1 MSTSTPIPVY
11 TPSEPT
17 GPPPAHLT
25 NEEND
30 DELVRILKA
39 HANLLTTRGRLTVD
53 SEIQEANNQIKHII
67 NILMYRCKA
76 KYEEL
81 GITKDLLVFAQG
93 KINAFD
99 ETFTNLERQ
108 LVIIR
113 AANDNF
119 IEENHNLQRDYDT
132 MVKLRRR
139 AIGERNQARHERN
152 VLQADYTQA
161 VRDRNEAQNA
171 VNRGN
176 ILLNHWRLRATR
188 TGGQLVLVNAQL
200 GQVNA
205 QLAHANNRTI
215 EPSSTS
221 FKQSTRDDMATTA
234 IGLPIFEGKATDD
247 IDTFVRLYM
256 GYLDTINLNPYAA
269 GGPPESW
276 KRAMGI
282 LRSCMAGEAAEWFD
296 REITGKNWEL
306 SSINSAG
313 GANLA
318 AFVVLVIP
326 EGAGGPNAGTYVN
339 GSEAQIYS
347 RDINNA
353 LATIRAT
360 FIPTHDLIGGDK
372 AWGRAGARPT
382 NRAAPAT
389 ADAGVA
395 AANNH
400 PIVFPGIKPNQALYW
415 LRTQFPTILDE
426 KKRIRFNS
434 LYQENEPVDAFY
446 RTVKRA
452 GKLLK
457 LTDDLIIDQFF
468 RGLSADNIFEAERFS
483 NLNPDDLVKHLRNL
497 ERRRAEM
504 RLGLQDRNRRLQADY
519 SDVTQPPLGK
529 QEPVVLTSK
538 SSGVTQEQL
547 QELLKAQAEELTKN
561 FQVQFKQLQAR
572 PVRNP
577 PVYRQ
582 QIKPVRPKP
591 QRRVVQDPQD
601 PDWDDGYVDHDVG
614 DDPDAPEWTLDDHQ
628 HAIDLIMGYKRGTSK
643 ILTNQLQKAKDRRDD
658 LDLARAMRNLD
669 LNDDAMDID
678 TASFGEKSSPNKTA
692 VSSSSV
698 PLKGKATPVKI
709 PVKVTGSKSIS
720 AKAVTKNDLL
730 SLLRS
735 ADFRKLL
742 CKILQEEL
750 LSARKVTEIPED
762 LVEEEQEE
770 DIRVDDPMDI
780 DIARL
785 ENTKDLLALN
795 GEVNGIAIQCLAD
808 TCANASFIQ
817 REAAEELGL
826 DIDKSITYNISGAS
840 GTGRT
845 FGMVKGV
852 LIKLTPDYAITE
864 DLAVLDGYKH
874 REIGL
879 SRTCLKRYNYDV
891 HESREH
897 IAFTCDGKNV
907 FIPIVPNANR
917 GDKK

>member
-1 MSTSTPIPVY
+1 
-11 TPSEPT
+11 
-17 GPPPAHLT
+17 
-25 NEEND
+25 
-30 DELVRILKA
+30 
-39 HANLLTTRGRLTVD
+39 
-53 SEIQEANNQIKHII
+53 
-67 NILMYRCKA
+67 
-76 KYEEL
+76 
-81 GITKDLLVFAQG
+81 
-93 KINAFD
+93 
-99 ETFTNLERQ
+99 
-108 LVIIR
+108 
-113 AANDNF
+113 
-119 IEENHNLQRDYDT
+119 
-132 MVKLRRR
+132 
-139 AIGERNQARHERN
+139 
-152 VLQADYTQA
+152 
-161 VRDRNEAQNA
+161 
-171 VNRGN
+171 
-176 ILLNHWRLRATR
+176 
-188 TGGQLVLVNAQL
+188 
-200 GQVNA
+200 
-205 QLAHANNRTI
+205 
-215 EPSSTS
+215 
-221 FKQSTRDDMATTA
+221 MATTA

-306 SSINSAG
+306 SGITSRG

-318 AFVVLVIP
+318 AFVALVIP
-326 EGAGGPNAGTYVN
+326 EAAGGPNAGTYVN
-339 GSEAQIYS
+339 GSKAQIYS
-347 RDINNA
+347 RDGANA
-353 LATIRAT
+353 LATIRAA
-360 FIPTHDLIGGDK
+360 FIPTHDLMGGDE

-382 NRAAPAT
+382 DRAAPAT

-395 AANNH
+395 VNDNN

-468 RGLSADNIFEAERFS
+468 RGLSADNICEAERFH

-504 RLGLQDRNRRLQADY
+504 RLGLQDRNRRLRADY
-519 SDVTQPPLGK
+519 SDVTQPPLGN

-538 SSGVTQEQL
+538 SSGITQEQL

-561 FQVQFKQLQAR
+561 FQAQFRQLQAR
-572 PVRNP
+572 PVHKP

-591 QRRVVQDPQD
+591 PRRVVQDHQD
-601 PDWDDGYVDHDVG
+601 PDWDDGYVDLMLVM
-614 DDPDAPEWTLDDHQ
+614 TL
-628 HAIDLIMGYKRGTSK
+628 
-643 ILTNQLQKAKDRRDD
+643 KAKDKRDD

-678 TASFGEKSSPNKTA
+678 TASFDDLKIVPDEESGGYWITVVRISSP
-692 VSSSSV
+692 SV
-698 PLKGKATPVKI
+698 PLRGKATPVKI
-709 PVKVTGSKSIS
+709 PVKITGSKSTP
-720 AKAVTKNDLL
+720 AKAVTKIDLL

-742 CKILQEEL
+742 REILQEEI
-750 LSARKVTEIPED
+750 SSVRKVTEILED
-762 LVEEEQEE
+762 QEQEE
-770 DIRVDDPMDI
+770 DIREDDPMDI
-780 DIARL
+780 DITRL
-785 ENTKDLLALN
+785 ENTKDLLALD
-795 GEVNGIAIQCLAD
+795 GEVNGISIQCLAD

-817 REAAEELGL
+817 RAAAEELGL
-826 DIDKSITYNISGAS
+826 VIDKSITHNISGAP

-845 FGMVKGV
+845 YGMVKGV
-852 LIKLTPDYAITE
+852 LIKLTPECVIIE
-864 DLAVLDGYKH
+864 DLAVLDEYKH

-879 SRTCLKRYNYDV
+879 SRTYLKRYNYDV

-897 IAFTCDGKNV
+897 IALTCDGKNV
-907 FIPIVPNANR
+907 FIPIVPDANR

>member
-17 GPPPAHLT
+17 GPPPAHLV
-25 NEEND
+25 NEKDD

-76 KYEEL
+76 KHEEL

-99 ETFTNLERQ
+99 ETFTNLECQ

-132 MVKLRRR
+132 MVELRRQ
-139 AIGERNQARHERN
+139 AI
-152 VLQADYTQA
+152 

-188 TGGQLVLVNAQL
+188 TGGQLVLVNVQL
-200 GQVNA
+200 GQVNV

-234 IGLPIFEGKATDD
+234 IELPIFEGKAIDD

-282 LRSCMAGEAAEWFD
+282 LRSCMTGEATEWFD

-306 SSINSAG
+306 SGITSRG

-318 AFVVLVIP
+318 AFVALVIP

-360 FIPTHDLIGGDK
+360 FIPTHDLIGGNK
-372 AWGRAGARPT
+372 AWERAGARPT
-382 NRAAPAT
+382 DRVAPAT

-400 PIVFPGIKPNQALYW
+400 LIVFSGIKPNQALYW

-519 SDVTQPPLGK
+519 SDVTQPLLGK

-628 HAIDLIMGYKRGTSK
+628 NAIDLIMGYKRGTSK
-643 ILTNQLQKAKDRRDD
+643 ILTKQLQKAKDRRDD

-678 TASFGEKSSPNKTA
+678 TASFGEK
-692 VSSSSV
+692 VE
-698 PLKGKATPVKI
+698 LKEKDGDVYMCAIERQSNPY
-709 PVKVTGSKSIS
+709 
-720 AKAVTKNDLL
+720 
-730 SLLRS
+730 
-735 ADFRKLL
+735 FRKLL
-742 CKILQEEL
+742 REILQEEL

-785 ENTKDLLALN
+785 ENTKDLLALD

-826 DIDKSITYNISGAS
+826 DIDKSITYNISGTS

-852 LIKLTPDYAITE
+852 TIKLTPDYAITE
-864 DLAVLDGYKH
+864 DLAVLSGYKH

-907 FIPIVPNANR
+907 FILIVPDANR

>member
-17 GPPPAHLT
+17 GPPPAHLV
-25 NEEND
+25 NEKDD

-76 KYEEL
+76 KHEEL

-132 MVKLRRR
+132 MVELRRR

-176 ILLNHWRLRATR
+176 IFLNHWRLRATR

-215 EPSSTS
+215 EPSSTYI
-221 FKQSTRDDMATTA
+221 KQSTRDDMATTV
-234 IGLPIFEGKATDD
+234 IELPIFEGKATDD

-269 GGPPESW
+269 GGPPE
-276 KRAMGI
+276 
-282 LRSCMAGEAAEWFD
+282 
-296 REITGKNWEL
+296 KNWEL
-306 SSINSAG
+306 SGITSRG

-318 AFVVLVIP
+318 AFVALVIP
-326 EGAGGPNAGTYVN
+326 EGVGGPNAGTYVN
-339 GSEAQIYS
+339 GSEAHVYAT
-347 RDINNA
+347 DAANA
-353 LATIRAT
+353 LVTIRAA

-382 NRAAPAT
+382 DRVAPAT

-434 LYQENEPVDAFY
+434 LYQENVPVDAFY

-468 RGLSADNIFEAERFS
+468 RGLLADNIFEAERFS

-669 LNDDAMDID
+669 LNDDAIDID
-678 TASFGEKSSPNKTA
+678 TASFGEKSSQIRQQLALLVK
-692 VSSSSV
+692 S
-698 PLKGKATPVKI
+698 TP
-709 PVKVTGSKSIS
+709 

-742 CKILQEEL
+742 REILQEEL
-750 LSARKVTEIPED
+750 LSARKVPEIPED

-770 DIRVDDPMDI
+770 DIR
-780 DIARL
+780 
-785 ENTKDLLALN
+785 
-795 GEVNGIAIQCLAD
+795 CLAD

-817 REAAEELGL
+817 REAAEELEL
-826 DIDKSITYNISGAS
+826 NIDKSITYNISGAS

-845 FGMVKGV
+845 FGMVKRV
-852 LIKLTPDYAITE
+852 SIKLTPDYAITE

-907 FIPIVPNANR
+907 FIPIVPDANR

>member
-17 GPPPAHLT
+17 GPPPAHLA
-25 NEEND
+25 NEEDD

-76 KYEEL
+76 KHEEL
-81 GITKDLLVFAQG
+81 GITKDLLVFAQ
-93 KINAFD
+93 
-99 ETFTNLERQ
+99 
-108 LVIIR
+108 
-113 AANDNF
+113 
-119 IEENHNLQRDYDT
+119 
-132 MVKLRRR
+132 
-139 AIGERNQARHERN
+139 GERNQARHERN

-161 VRDRNEAQNA
+161 VMDRNETQNA

-176 ILLNHWRLRATR
+176 ILLNHWRLRATW

-306 SSINSAG
+306 SGITSAG

-318 AFVVLVIP
+318 AFVALVIP
-326 EGAGGPNAGTYVN
+326 EGVGGPNVGTYVN

-347 RDINNA
+347 RDPVNA
-353 LATIRAT
+353 LVTIRAA
-360 FIPTHDLIGGDK
+360 FIPTHDLMGGDE
-372 AWGRAGARPT
+372 AWKRAGARPT
-382 NRAAPAT
+382 DRAAPAT

-395 AANNH
+395 VNNNH

-415 LRTQFPTILDE
+415 LRTQFPTVLDE

-452 GKLLK
+452 GKLLR
-457 LTDDLIIDQFF
+457 LTDDFIIDQFF
-468 RGLSADNIFEAERFS
+468 RGLSADNIFEAERFH

-504 RLGLQDRNRRLQADY
+504 RLGLQDRNRRLRADY

-538 SSGVTQEQL
+538 SSG
-547 QELLKAQAEELTKN
+547 LLKNNYKSYLRLRLKN
-561 FQVQFKQLQAR
+561 LPRISRCNLNNYRLGQFVIHQSIDSRLNLFDQNHR
-572 PVRNP
+572 
-577 PVYRQ
+577 
-582 QIKPVRPKP
+582 
-591 QRRVVQDPQD
+591 
-601 PDWDDGYVDHDVG
+601 DV
-614 DDPDAPEWTLDDHQ
+614 LFR
-628 HAIDLIMGYKRGTSK
+628 ILRILI
-643 ILTNQLQKAKDRRDD
+643 
-658 LDLARAMRNLD
+658 
-669 LNDDAMDID
+669 
-678 TASFGEKSSPNKTA
+678 
-692 VSSSSV
+692 
-698 PLKGKATPVKI
+698 
-709 PVKVTGSKSIS
+709 
-720 AKAVTKNDLL
+720 
-730 SLLRS
+730 
-735 ADFRKLL
+735 
-742 CKILQEEL
+742 
-750 LSARKVTEIPED
+750 
-762 LVEEEQEE
+762 
-770 DIRVDDPMDI
+770 
-780 DIARL
+780 
-785 ENTKDLLALN
+785 
-795 GEVNGIAIQCLAD
+795 
-808 TCANASFIQ
+808 
-817 REAAEELGL
+817 
-826 DIDKSITYNISGAS
+826 
-840 GTGRT
+840 
-845 FGMVKGV
+845 GMMVM
-852 LIKLTPDYAITE
+852 
-864 DLAVLDGYKH
+864 
-874 REIGL
+874 
-879 SRTCLKRYNYDV
+879 
-891 HESREH
+891 
-897 IAFTCDGKNV
+897 
-907 FIPIVPNANR
+907 
-917 GDKK
+917 

>member
-17 GPPPAHLT
+17 GPPPAHLA
-25 NEEND
+25 NEEDD

-76 KYEEL
+76 KHEEL

-119 IEENHNLQRDYDT
+119 IEENHNLQKDYDT
-132 MVKLRRR
+132 MVELRRR

-161 VRDRNEAQNA
+161 VMDRNETQNA

-176 ILLNHWRLRATR
+176 ILLNHWRLRATW

-306 SSINSAG
+306 SGITSAG

-318 AFVVLVIP
+318 AFVALVIP
-326 EGAGGPNAGTYVN
+326 EGVGGPNVGTYVN

-347 RDINNA
+347 RDPVNA
-353 LATIRAT
+353 LVTIRAA
-360 FIPTHDLIGGDK
+360 FIPTHDLMGGDE
-372 AWGRAGARPT
+372 AWKRAGARPT
-382 NRAAPAT
+382 DRAAPAT

-395 AANNH
+395 VNNNH

-415 LRTQFPTILDE
+415 LRTQFPTVLDE

-452 GKLLK
+452 GKLLR
-457 LTDDLIIDQFF
+457 LTDDFIIDQFF
-468 RGLSADNIFEAERFS
+468 RGLSADNIFEAERFH

-504 RLGLQDRNRRLQADY
+504 RLGLQDRNRRLRADY

-538 SSGVTQEQL
+538 SSG
-547 QELLKAQAEELTKN
+547 LLKNNYKSYLRLRLKN
-561 FQVQFKQLQAR
+561 LPRISRCNLNNYRLGQFVIHQSIDSRLNLFDQNHR
-572 PVRNP
+572 
-577 PVYRQ
+577 
-582 QIKPVRPKP
+582 
-591 QRRVVQDPQD
+591 
-601 PDWDDGYVDHDVG
+601 DV
-614 DDPDAPEWTLDDHQ
+614 LFR
-628 HAIDLIMGYKRGTSK
+628 ILRILI
-643 ILTNQLQKAKDRRDD
+643 
-658 LDLARAMRNLD
+658 
-669 LNDDAMDID
+669 
-678 TASFGEKSSPNKTA
+678 
-692 VSSSSV
+692 
-698 PLKGKATPVKI
+698 
-709 PVKVTGSKSIS
+709 
-720 AKAVTKNDLL
+720 
-730 SLLRS
+730 
-735 ADFRKLL
+735 
-742 CKILQEEL
+742 
-750 LSARKVTEIPED
+750 
-762 LVEEEQEE
+762 
-770 DIRVDDPMDI
+770 
-780 DIARL
+780 
-785 ENTKDLLALN
+785 
-795 GEVNGIAIQCLAD
+795 
-808 TCANASFIQ
+808 
-817 REAAEELGL
+817 
-826 DIDKSITYNISGAS
+826 
-840 GTGRT
+840 
-845 FGMVKGV
+845 GMMVM
-852 LIKLTPDYAITE
+852 
-864 DLAVLDGYKH
+864 
-874 REIGL
+874 
-879 SRTCLKRYNYDV
+879 
-891 HESREH
+891 
-897 IAFTCDGKNV
+897 
-907 FIPIVPNANR
+907 
-917 GDKK
+917 

>member
-17 GPPPAHLT
+17 GPPPAHLV
-25 NEEND
+25 NEKDD

-67 NILMYRCKA
+67 NILMYRCKV
-76 KYEEL
+76 KHEEL

-93 KINAFD
+93 
-99 ETFTNLERQ
+99 EL
-108 LVIIR
+108 
-113 AANDNF
+113 
-119 IEENHNLQRDYDT
+119 
-132 MVKLRRR
+132 
-139 AIGERNQARHERN
+139 
-152 VLQADYTQA
+152 
-161 VRDRNEAQNA
+161 RDRNEAQNA

-176 ILLNHWRLRATR
+176 ILLNHWQLRATR

-256 GYLDTINLNPYAA
+256 GYLDTINLNLYAA

-306 SSINSAG
+306 SGITSRG

-318 AFVVLVIP
+318 AFVALVIP

-339 GSEAQIYS
+339 GSEAHVYAT
-347 RDINNA
+347 DAVNA
-353 LATIRAT
+353 LVTIRAA
-360 FIPTHDLIGGDK
+360 FISTHDLIGGDK

-382 NRAAPAT
+382 DRVAPAT

-483 NLNPDDLVKHLRNL
+483 NLNPDDLIKHLRNL

-538 SSGVTQEQL
+538 SSGV
-547 QELLKAQAEELTKN
+547 
-561 FQVQFKQLQAR
+561 QFKQLQAR
-572 PVRNP
+572 P
-577 PVYRQ
+577 
-582 QIKPVRPKP
+582 
-591 QRRVVQDPQD
+591 DPQD

-628 HAIDLIMGYKRGTSK
+628 NAIDLIMGYKRGPSK
-643 ILTNQLQKAKDRRDD
+643 ILTKQLQKAKDRRDD

-709 PVKVTGSKSIS
+709 PVKVTGSKSTP

-742 CKILQEEL
+742 REILQEEL

-770 DIRVDDPMDI
+770 DIR
-780 DIARL
+780 
-785 ENTKDLLALN
+785 
-795 GEVNGIAIQCLAD
+795 CLAD

-826 DIDKSITYNISGAS
+826 DIDK
-840 GTGRT
+840 
-845 FGMVKGV
+845 
-852 LIKLTPDYAITE
+852 TE
-864 DLAVLDGYKH
+864 
-874 REIGL
+874 L
-879 SRTCLKRYNYDV
+879 SD
-891 HESREH
+891 
-897 IAFTCDGKNV
+897 
-907 FIPIVPNANR
+907 ANR

>member
-17 GPPPAHLT
+17 GPPPAHLV
-25 NEEND
+25 NEKDD

-39 HANLLTTRGRLTVD
+39 HANLLITRGRLTVD
-53 SEIQEANNQIKHII
+53 SEIQKANNQIKHII

-76 KYEEL
+76 KHEEL

-119 IEENHNLQRDYDT
+119 IKENHNLQRDYDT
-132 MVKLRRR
+132 MVELRRR

-152 VLQADYTQA
+152 VLQAHYTQA

-215 EPSSTS
+215 EPSSTYI
-221 FKQSTRDDMATTA
+221 KQSTRDDIATTA

-269 GGPPESW
+269 GGPPEKKLGTFW
-276 KRAMGI
+276 YHFKRA
-282 LRSCMAGEAAEWFD
+282 A
-296 REITGKNWEL
+296 
-306 SSINSAG
+306 
-313 GANLA
+313 
-318 AFVVLVIP
+318 
-326 EGAGGPNAGTYVN
+326 
-339 GSEAQIYS
+339 
-347 RDINNA
+347 
-353 LATIRAT
+353 

-382 NRAAPAT
+382 DRVAPAT

-395 AANNH
+395 ANNNRS
-400 PIVFPGIKPNQALYW
+400 IVFPGIKPNQALYW

-468 RGLSADNIFEAERFS
+468 RGLSADNIFEAE
-483 NLNPDDLVKHLRNL
+483 
-497 ERRRAEM
+497 
-504 RLGLQDRNRRLQADY
+504 

-547 QELLKAQAEELTKN
+547 QELLKTQAEELTKN
-561 FQVQFKQLQAR
+561 FQVQFKQLQVR

-582 QIKPVRPKP
+582 QIKPVRPNP
-591 QRRVVQDPQD
+591 QRR
-601 PDWDDGYVDHDVG
+601 
-614 DDPDAPEWTLDDHQ
+614 
-628 HAIDLIMGYKRGTSK
+628 
-643 ILTNQLQKAKDRRDD
+643 
-658 LDLARAMRNLD
+658 
-669 LNDDAMDID
+669 
-678 TASFGEKSSPNKTA
+678 
-692 VSSSSV
+692 
-698 PLKGKATPVKI
+698 
-709 PVKVTGSKSIS
+709 
-720 AKAVTKNDLL
+720 
-730 SLLRS
+730 
-735 ADFRKLL
+735 
-742 CKILQEEL
+742 
-750 LSARKVTEIPED
+750 
-762 LVEEEQEE
+762 
-770 DIRVDDPMDI
+770 
-780 DIARL
+780 
-785 ENTKDLLALN
+785 
-795 GEVNGIAIQCLAD
+795 
-808 TCANASFIQ
+808 
-817 REAAEELGL
+817 
-826 DIDKSITYNISGAS
+826 
-840 GTGRT
+840 
-845 FGMVKGV
+845 
-852 LIKLTPDYAITE
+852 
-864 DLAVLDGYKH
+864 
-874 REIGL
+874 
-879 SRTCLKRYNYDV
+879 
-891 HESREH
+891 
-897 IAFTCDGKNV
+897 
-907 FIPIVPNANR
+907 
-917 GDKK
+917 

>member
-17 GPPPAHLT
+17 GPPPAHLA
-25 NEEND
+25 NEEDD

-76 KYEEL
+76 KHKEL

-132 MVKLRRR
+132 MVELRRR

-247 IDTFVRLYM
+247 VDTFVRLYM

-306 SSINSAG
+306 SGITSRG

-318 AFVVLVIP
+318 AFLALVIP
-326 EGAGGPNAGTYVN
+326 EGAGKPNAGTYVN
-339 GSEAQIYS
+339 GSEAHVYAT
-347 RDINNA
+347 DGANA
-353 LATIRAT
+353 LVTIRAA

-382 NRAAPAT
+382 DRAAPAT

-395 AANNH
+395 ANNNRS
-400 PIVFPGIKPNQALYW
+400 IVFPGIKPNQALYW

-572 PVRNP
+572 P
-577 PVYRQ
+577 
-582 QIKPVRPKP
+582 
-591 QRRVVQDPQD
+591 DPQD

-628 HAIDLIMGYKRGTSK
+628 NAIDLIMGYKRGTSK
-643 ILTNQLQKAKDRRDD
+643 ILTKQLQKAKDRRDD

-678 TASFGEKSSPNKTA
+678 TASFGKRCRPQIRQQLALLS
-692 VSSSSV
+692 
-698 PLKGKATPVKI
+698 TP
-709 PVKVTGSKSIS
+709 

-742 CKILQEEL
+742 REILQEEL

-785 ENTKDLLALN
+785 ENTKDLLALD

-817 REAAEELGL
+817 REAAKELGL

-852 LIKLTPDYAITE
+852 TIKLTPDYAITE
-864 DLAVLDGYKH
+864 DLAVLSGYKH

-879 SRTCLKRYNYDV
+879 SRMCLKRYNYDV

-907 FIPIVPNANR
+907 FIPIVPDANR

>member
-1 MSTSTPIPVY
+1 M
-11 TPSEPT
+11 
-17 GPPPAHLT
+17 
-25 NEEND
+25 
-30 DELVRILKA
+30 
-39 HANLLTTRGRLTVD
+39 
-53 SEIQEANNQIKHII
+53 
-67 NILMYRCKA
+67 
-76 KYEEL
+76 
-81 GITKDLLVFAQG
+81 
-93 KINAFD
+93 
-99 ETFTNLERQ
+99 
-108 LVIIR
+108 
-113 AANDNF
+113 
-119 IEENHNLQRDYDT
+119 
-132 MVKLRRR
+132 
-139 AIGERNQARHERN
+139 
-152 VLQADYTQA
+152 
-161 VRDRNEAQNA
+161 DRNEAQNA

-176 ILLNHWRLRATR
+176 ILLNHWRLRATQ
-188 TGGQLVLVNAQL
+188 TEGQFVLANMQL
-200 GQVNA
+200 EQVNA
-205 QLAHANNRTI
+205 QLAYANNRTI

-282 LRSCMAGEAAEWFD
+282 LRSCMAGKAAEWFD
-296 REITGKNWEL
+296 QEITGKNWEL
-306 SSINSAG
+306 SGITSAG

-318 AFVVLVIP
+318 AFVALVIP
-326 EGAGGPNAGTYVN
+326 EAAGGPNA
-339 GSEAQIYS
+339 
-347 RDINNA
+347 
-353 LATIRAT
+353 ATIKAA
-360 FIPTHDLIGGDK
+360 FIPTHDLMGEDE
-372 AWGRAGARPT
+372 AWKRAGARPT
-382 NRAAPAT
+382 DRVAPAT

-395 AANNH
+395 ANNNH
-400 PIVFPGIKPNQALYW
+400 SIVFPVIKPNQALYW
-415 LRTQFPTILDE
+415 LRTQFPTVLDE

-452 GKLLK
+452 GKLLR

-468 RGLSADNIFEAERFS
+468 RGLSADNIFEAERFH
-483 NLNPDDLVKHLRNL
+483 NLNPDDLVRHLRNL

-504 RLGLQDRNRRLQADY
+504 RLELQNRNRRLRADY

-529 QEPVVLTSK
+529 QESVILTSK
-538 SSGVTQEQL
+538 STGVTQERL

-561 FQVQFKQLQAR
+561 FQVQFKQLQAQ

-591 QRRVVQDPQD
+591 QRRVVQDHQD
-601 PDWDDGYVDHDVG
+601 PDWDDGYVEPDVG

-628 HAIDLIMGYKRGTSK
+628 NAIDLIMGYKCGTSK

-658 LDLARAMRNLD
+658 LDLARAMKNLD
-669 LNDDAMDID
+669 LNNDAMDID
-678 TASFGEKSSPNKTA
+678 TVSFGEKSSPNKTA

-709 PVKVTGSKSIS
+709 PVKVTGSKSTP

-742 CKILQEEL
+742 CEILQEEMM
-750 LSARKVTEIPED
+750 SARKVTEISDD
-762 LVEEEQEE
+762 LAKEEQEE
-770 DIRVDDPMDI
+770 DIREYDPMDI

-785 ENTKDLLALN
+785 ENIKDLLALN

-826 DIDKSITYNISGAS
+826 DIDKSITYNISGAP

-864 DLAVLDGYKH
+864 NLAVLDGYKH

-879 SRTCLKRYNYDV
+879 SRTCLKCYNYDV

-897 IAFTCDGKNV
+897 VALTCDGKNV
-907 FIPIVPNANR
+907 FIPIVADVNR

>member
-11 TPSEPT
+11 TPSKPT

-25 NEEND
+25 NKEND
-30 DELVRILKA
+30 NELVRILKA

-67 NILMYRCKA
+67 NILMYLCKA
-76 KYEEL
+76 KHEEL
-81 GITKDLLVFAQG
+81 GITKDLLVFAQ
-93 KINAFD
+93 
-99 ETFTNLERQ
+99 
-108 LVIIR
+108 
-113 AANDNF
+113 
-119 IEENHNLQRDYDT
+119 ENHNLQRDYDT
-132 MVKLRRR
+132 MVELRQR
-139 AIGERNQARHERN
+139 AIGKRNQARHERN

-176 ILLNHWRLRATR
+176 ILLNHWRLRATW

-215 EPSSTS
+215 EPTTTS
-221 FKQSTRDDMATTA
+221 FIQSTRDDMATTA
-234 IGLPIFEGKATDD
+234 IGLLIFEGKATDD

-306 SSINSAG
+306 SGITSKG

-318 AFVVLVIP
+318 AFVALVIP

-339 GSEAQIYS
+339 GSEAHVHAT
-347 RDINNA
+347 DAANA
-353 LATIRAT
+353 LVTIRAA
-360 FIPTHDLIGGDK
+360 FIPTHDLIGRDK

-382 NRAAPAT
+382 DRAAPAT

-395 AANNH
+395 ANNNRS
-400 PIVFPGIKPNQALYW
+400 IVFPGIKPNQALYW

-468 RGLSADNIFEAERFS
+468 RGLSADNIFEAERFT
-483 NLNPDDLVKHLRNL
+483 
-497 ERRRAEM
+497 
-504 RLGLQDRNRRLQADY
+504 DY

-547 QELLKAQAEELTKN
+547 QELLKAQVEELTKN

-572 PVRNP
+572 P
-577 PVYRQ
+577 
-582 QIKPVRPKP
+582 
-591 QRRVVQDPQD
+591 DHQD
-601 PDWDDGYVDHDVG
+601 PD
-614 DDPDAPEWTLDDHQ
+614 
-628 HAIDLIMGYKRGTSK
+628 
-643 ILTNQLQKAKDRRDD
+643 
-658 LDLARAMRNLD
+658 
-669 LNDDAMDID
+669 
-678 TASFGEKSSPNKTA
+678 
-692 VSSSSV
+692 
-698 PLKGKATPVKI
+698 
-709 PVKVTGSKSIS
+709 
-720 AKAVTKNDLL
+720 
-730 SLLRS
+730 
-735 ADFRKLL
+735 
-742 CKILQEEL
+742 
-750 LSARKVTEIPED
+750 
-762 LVEEEQEE
+762 
-770 DIRVDDPMDI
+770 
-780 DIARL
+780 
-785 ENTKDLLALN
+785 
-795 GEVNGIAIQCLAD
+795 
-808 TCANASFIQ
+808 
-817 REAAEELGL
+817 
-826 DIDKSITYNISGAS
+826 
-840 GTGRT
+840 
-845 FGMVKGV
+845 
-852 LIKLTPDYAITE
+852 
-864 DLAVLDGYKH
+864 
-874 REIGL
+874 
-879 SRTCLKRYNYDV
+879 
-891 HESREH
+891 
-897 IAFTCDGKNV
+897 
-907 FIPIVPNANR
+907 
-917 GDKK
+917 

>member
-11 TPSEPT
+11 TPSEPIR
-17 GPPPAHLT
+17 PPPAHLT

-67 NILMYRCKA
+67 NILMYRCKV
-76 KYEEL
+76 KHEEL

-99 ETFTNLERQ
+99 ETFTNLECQ

-119 IEENHNLQRDYDT
+119 IEENYNLQRDYDT
-132 MVKLRRR
+132 IIELRQQ
-139 AIGERNQARHERN
+139 AIGERNQ
-152 VLQADYTQA
+152 
-161 VRDRNEAQNA
+161 AQNA

-176 ILLNHWRLRATR
+176 ILLNHWRLRATQ
-188 TGGQLVLVNAQL
+188 TGGQLVLANAQL

-306 SSINSAG
+306 SGITSRG
-313 GANLA
+313 GVNLA
-318 AFVVLVIP
+318 AFVALVIP

-353 LATIRAT
+353 LATIRAA

-372 AWGRAGARPT
+372 AWGRAGARLT
-382 NRAAPAT
+382 DTAAPAT

-395 AANNH
+395 ANNNQ
-400 PIVFPGIKPNQALYW
+400 PIVFPGIKPNQVLYW
-415 LRTQFPTILDE
+415 LRTQFPTILD
-426 KKRIRFNS
+426 KKKHIRFNS

-483 NLNPDDLVKHLRNL
+483 NLNPDDL
-497 ERRRAEM
+497 RRII
-504 RLGLQDRNRRLQADY
+504 QDH
-519 SDVTQPPLGK
+519 
-529 QEPVVLTSK
+529 
-538 SSGVTQEQL
+538 
-547 QELLKAQAEELTKN
+547 
-561 FQVQFKQLQAR
+561 
-572 PVRNP
+572 
-577 PVYRQ
+577 
-582 QIKPVRPKP
+582 
-591 QRRVVQDPQD
+591 QD
-601 PDWDDGYVDHDVG
+601 PDWDDGYVEPDVG
-614 DDPDAPEWTLDDHQ
+614 DDPDAP
-628 HAIDLIMGYKRGTSK
+628 
-643 ILTNQLQKAKDRRDD
+643 KAKDRRDD
-658 LDLARAMRNLD
+658 LDLAQAMRNLD

-678 TASFGEKSSPNKTA
+678 TVSFGEKVELREKDGDIYMSSPNKTA
-692 VSSSSV
+692 VSSPSV
-698 PLKGKATPVKI
+698 PLRGKATPVKI
-709 PVKVTGSKSIS
+709 PVKVTGSKSIP

-730 SLLRS
+730 NLLRS

-742 CKILQEEL
+742 CEILQEEMM
-750 LSARKVTEIPED
+750 SARKVTEISEVQD
-762 LVEEEQEE
+762 LAEEE
-770 DIRVDDPMDI
+770 
-780 DIARL
+780 
-785 ENTKDLLALN
+785 
-795 GEVNGIAIQCLAD
+795 
-808 TCANASFIQ
+808 
-817 REAAEELGL
+817 
-826 DIDKSITYNISGAS
+826 
-840 GTGRT
+840 
-845 FGMVKGV
+845 
-852 LIKLTPDYAITE
+852 
-864 DLAVLDGYKH
+864 
-874 REIGL
+874 
-879 SRTCLKRYNYDV
+879 
-891 HESREH
+891 
-897 IAFTCDGKNV
+897 
-907 FIPIVPNANR
+907 
-917 GDKK
+917 